1 MDIWAMADAG
11 HGLGNEAT
19 DTNKGA
25 ANSNNANMLDLG
37 EESSTV
43 LVVGDSGCGKSTLIQ
58 SFLKPNVSKEP
69 KPTFALEYAF
79 ARRKNAGK
87 ENTKTLAHL
96 WELGG
101 DIYEPKLLSVP
112 LNVPNLSNASV
123 IIVLDLSK
131 PEDCFLSMKRWLT
144 VVREHLN
151 ARYNEL
157 KNSGSQGNSLAHG
170 MKDRAIGAYNSVTTA
185 NENAAADDHSPTPAP
200 HVDISRLRV
209 SEVPILII
217 ANKNDLFRNKHSA
230 ADRRTLLQ
238 VRVRVMSGC
247 GCMNMPYIT

>member
-1 MDIWAMADAG
+1 MIMDIWAMADAG
-11 HGLGNEAT
+11 QGLEAT

-25 ANSNNANMLDLG
+25 ANSNGANMLDLG
-37 EESSTV
+37 EDSSTV

-58 SFLKPNVSKEP
+58 SFLKPNASKEP

-112 LNVPNLSNASV
+112 LNVPNLSSASV

-157 KNSGSQGNSLAHG
+157 KNSGSQGNASAHA
-170 MKDRAIGAYNSVTTA
+170 MKDRAISAYNSA
-185 NENAAADDHSPTPAP
+185 AGNASADESAPTPAP

-217 ANKNDLFRNKHSA
+217 ANKNDLFRNKHSS

-238 VRVRVMSGC
+238 VWVWVWVWV
-247 GCMNMPYIT
+247 